1 MFDIQILISLFNTN
15 YLVIMENND
24 VVKDVYPFFRVYKD
38 GRVERFYDVHGTY
51 YLPPSQT
58 SDNVS
63 SKDITISPDVFAR
76 LYLPKNTTTPNQKLP
91 ILVYYHGGGLVIES
105 PFTNWTHRY
114 VDLLASQLNTIIVS
128 VNYRLA
134 PENDVSTIYNDG
146 WTALQWVTSH
156 ANKDDSVM
164 TSTFTN
170 YDPWLKTYGDFDKLF
185 LVGDSAGGNIVFT
198 MTMRAGKE
206 SLNCGVGICGSI
218 LAFPYFLIENIDEE
232 GIPYKIWIN
241 ICPSL
246 EQGLFAIDSPMI
258 NPLAKNAPSL
268 SVLGCSRL
276 LVCIAERDEYIS
288 RETLIRFV
296 EGVKKSGWK
305 GELKVIELEEVGHS
319 FQIYK
324 PDCEKAKD
332 MMMHY
337 ASFIHNK

>member
-1 MFDIQILISLFNTN
+1 MFLTSNSHKPLSTN
-15 YLVIMENND
+15 CLVVMENNE

-38 GRVERFYDVHGTY
+38 GRVERFNDVHGTF

-58 SDNVS
+58 TNGVS
-63 SKDITISPDVFAR
+63 SKDITISPVVSAR
-76 LYLPKNTTTPNQKLP
+76 LYLPNNTCTPGQKLP
-91 ILVYYHGGGLVIES
+91 VLVYYHGGGLVIES
-105 PFTNWTHRY
+105 PFSNWTHRY
-114 VDLLASQLNTIIVS
+114 VNLLASQLNAIVIS

-134 PENDVSTIYNDG
+134 PENDVPTIYDDC

-156 ANKDDSVM
+156 ANKDDSI

-170 YDPWLKTYGDFDKLF
+170 YDPWLKTYGDFDKFF

-198 MTMRAGKE
+198 MTMRAGTQ
-206 SLNCGVGICGSI
+206 SLNCDVGICGSI
-218 LAFPYFLIENIDEE
+218 LAFPYFLIENIDQE

-241 ICPSL
+241 IRPPL
-246 EQGLFAIDSPMI
+246 EPGFSAIDSPTI

-276 LVCIAERDEYIS
+276 LVCIAEKDEYIS
-288 RETLIRFV
+288 GETLIRFV
-296 EGVKKSGWK
+296 EGVKKSEWK

-324 PDCEKAKD
+324 PECEKAKD